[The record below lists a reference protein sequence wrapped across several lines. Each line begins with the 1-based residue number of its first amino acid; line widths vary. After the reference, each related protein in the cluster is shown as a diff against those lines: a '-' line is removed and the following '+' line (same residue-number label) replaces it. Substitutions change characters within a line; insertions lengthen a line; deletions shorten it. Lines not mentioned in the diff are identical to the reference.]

1 MGDRQATAG
10 RISKPMVYSALEGSK
25 YQIYGEKQK
34 IKLSRGRDGV
44 GCDFQEGRPPPHTEK

>member
-44 GCDFQEGRPPPHTEK
+44 GCDFQEGRPPPH